1 MQRSRSVQKGERTLG
16 MFDQVLCNHD
26 LFGEHKGETHQ
37 TKDLRSFL
45 DDYEITPAGR
55 LEFLEYRIEDRSD
68 PNATGALKL
77 IGSLTRIFTGKRQD
91 LKYEGWLHLSAFGRA
106 RFVDG
111 TIVAF
116 ELEPYDE
123 SDEETVELAPWVA
136 RRRLRQSIPGSL
148 EKNWR
153 VREPRGHMTVRDLS
167 EELKNLDP
175 NSEVSVIIPD
185 LQDANAC
192 GVFIVDEHG
201 KGIEIKLTVE
211 AVKQANPVQ
220 SQSRVID
227 SDINIRGGVEAKGGS
242 DPNSPEDYQGGRAQ
256 EQGENERDR
265 RSDDEDG

>member
-1 MQRSRSVQKGERTLG
+1 LG

-37 TKDLRSFL
+37 TKDLGSFL

-68 PNATGALKL
+68 PNAKGVLRL
-77 IGSLTRIFTGKRQD
+77 VGSLTRIFTGKRRD
-91 LKYEGWLHLSAFGRA
+91 VNYDGWLHLSVFGRA

-123 SDEETVELAPWVA
+123 SDEEIVETAPWAA
-136 RRRLRQSIPGSL
+136 RRRLRQSIPGLL

-153 VREPRGHMTVRDLS
+153 VRQPRRHMLVRDLS
-167 EELKNLDP
+167 EELGKLDP
-175 NSEVSVIIPD
+175 NSEVSVFIPD
-185 LQDANAC
+185 LQDANVC

-201 KGIEIKLTVE
+201 KGIEIRLTAE
-211 AVKQANPVQ
+211 AVKPANLVQ
-220 SQSRVID
+220 SQSRVIN
-227 SDINIRGGVEAKGGS
+227 SDIHIRGGIEAKGDGG
-242 DPNSPEDYQGGRAQ
+242 PNSPEGYQGDRAQ
-256 EQGENERDR
+256 EQGDNERDR
-265 RSDDEDG
+265 RSDDEDR